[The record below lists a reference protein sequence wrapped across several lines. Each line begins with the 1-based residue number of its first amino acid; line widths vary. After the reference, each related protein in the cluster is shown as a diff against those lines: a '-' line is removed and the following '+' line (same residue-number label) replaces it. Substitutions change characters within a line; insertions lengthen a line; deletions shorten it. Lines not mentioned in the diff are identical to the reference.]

1 MFVVRTHIIIRT
13 RALKMSLN
21 VKVLCPK
28 CRDYNLHNCVID
40 PETGVVSYACSK
52 CKRAQST
59 DVTSEETGTV
69 FIPNRIPQI
78 EKSIQSVQIKPFI
91 FTFTFTY
98 YFICLFIDYTIN

>member
-1 MFVVRTHIIIRT
+1 
-13 RALKMSLN
+13 MSLN

-28 CRDYNLHNCVID
+28 CRDYNMHNCVID
-40 PETGVVSYACSK
+40 PETGVVSYTCSK

-78 EKSIQSVQIKPFI
+78 EKSIQSVQNQTIHIHIHIHLLFYP
-91 FTFTFTY
+91 Y
-98 YFICLFIDYTIN
+98 LFIDYTIN